1 MHHKTGQMY
10 NGIKKENIVKT
21 WSASY
26 SKDVFF
32 FSALFFFFKLI
43 HWFLRFLNLF
53 LDK

>member
-32 FSALFFFFKLI
+32 FCSFFFFLN
-43 HWFLRFLNLF
+43 WFIDFS
-53 LDK
+53 DS

>member
-32 FSALFFFFKLI
+32 FLLFFFF
-43 HWFLRFLNLF
+43 FLNWF
-53 LDK
+53 IDFSDS

>member
-32 FSALFFFFKLI
+32 FLLFFFFLN
-43 HWFLRFLNLF
+43 WFIDFS
-53 LDK
+53 DS